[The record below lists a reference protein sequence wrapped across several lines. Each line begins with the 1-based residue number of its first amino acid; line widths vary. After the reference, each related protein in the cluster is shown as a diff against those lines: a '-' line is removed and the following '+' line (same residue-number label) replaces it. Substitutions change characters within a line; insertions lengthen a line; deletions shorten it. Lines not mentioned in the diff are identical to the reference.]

1 MPQAILIAPSI
12 RVYVVEPH
20 DIALAID
27 LAYEKFL
34 QRLRT
39 ARGEI
44 HAEGFG
50 QLPAQVRLVEH
61 LDQLGVELVEDR
73 LGSSGRREDAPPGE
87 RGEARKPLL
96 GEGRNVGHG
105 VRTLVAGEGERL
117 QLPALPLRGDPP
129 PPPDA
134 TLALAS

>member
-12 RVYVVEPH
+12 RVDVVAPH
-20 DIALAID
+20 DIAPAID

-73 LGSSGRREDAPPGE
+73 LGSSRRREGAPPSA
-87 RGEARKPLL
+87 RGEAPKPLL
-96 GEGRNVGHG
+96 VHGRDGAQG
-105 VRTLVAGEGERL
+105 V
-117 QLPALPLRGDPP
+117 
-129 PPPDA
+129 
-134 TLALAS
+134 